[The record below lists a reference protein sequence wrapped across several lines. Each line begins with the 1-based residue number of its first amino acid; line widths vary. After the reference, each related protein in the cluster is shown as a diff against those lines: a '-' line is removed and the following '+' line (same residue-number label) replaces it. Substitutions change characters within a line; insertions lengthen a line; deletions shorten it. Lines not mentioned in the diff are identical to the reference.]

1 MERLFQT
8 LQDRMVKAMRL
19 QDISGIEAANAW
31 LQGYLGQ
38 HNERFAVQ
46 PASLA
51 DAGWRPVWEGNR
63 PGDRRADDK
72 FHLYRRGRKADPA
85 SDLTDLGPASTEP
98 DPTVPS
104 RARTE

>member
-1 MERLFQT
+1 M
-8 LQDRMVKAMRL
+8 DAP
-19 QDISGIEAANAW
+19 SAAACSW
-31 LQGYLGQ
+31 LLVQGGQ
-38 HNERFAVQ
+38 RNSV
-46 PASLA
+46 SLA

-63 PGDRRADDK
+63 PSDRRADDK